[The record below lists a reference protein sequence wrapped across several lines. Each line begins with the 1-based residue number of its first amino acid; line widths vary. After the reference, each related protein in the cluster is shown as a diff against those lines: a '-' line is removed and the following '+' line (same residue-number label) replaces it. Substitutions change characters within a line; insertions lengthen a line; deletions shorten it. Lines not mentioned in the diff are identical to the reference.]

1 MHRPLPENFKKH
13 CGAILVKD
21 HKGWLVNFKIEIEE
35 APEKKPIN
43 SAVGLD
49 VGLRALVATSDE
61 TSDRNFY
68 DAPKYFK
75 KAEKN
80 YADYNGRW
88 HGARKEASVGR
99 RRNNG

>member
-1 MHRPLPENFKKH
+1 M
-13 CGAILVKD
+13 VKN
-21 HKGWLVNFKIEIEE
+21 HKGWLVNLKIEIEE

-49 VGLRALVATSDE
+49 VGLKALVATSDGE
-61 TSDRNFY
+61 FY
-68 DAPKYFK
+68 YAPKYFR

-88 HGARKEASVGR
+88 RIVRKAASVGR